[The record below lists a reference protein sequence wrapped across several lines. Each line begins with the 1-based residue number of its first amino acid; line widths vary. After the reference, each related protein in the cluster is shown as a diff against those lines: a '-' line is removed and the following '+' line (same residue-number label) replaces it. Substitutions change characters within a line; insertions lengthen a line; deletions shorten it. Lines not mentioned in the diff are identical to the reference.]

1 MGFRDRLSG
10 ILSGASATVLANA
23 ERAALAAAQIVIEES
38 RGGGAASER
47 AANVARRF
55 REEAQDAAREA
66 AARAFDRAA
75 SRFERAAPPP
85 PKAPSAPLAPFTP
98 SPPPEPSATLK
109 PTQWEREQVKAE
121 QIKDQ
126 LKAAG
131 VPPDM
136 AETVGEMEPS
146 TSYEVTYQA
155 TLVYDT

>member
-1 MGFRDRLSG
+1 
-10 ILSGASATVLANA
+10 
-23 ERAALAAAQIVIEES
+23 
-38 RGGGAASER
+38 
-47 AANVARRF
+47 
-55 REEAQDAAREA
+55 
-66 AARAFDRAA
+66 ARAFDRAA

-85 PKAPSAPLAPFTP
+85 PKAPSAPPAPFTP